1 MTEHCTAC
9 REQNG
14 NKIYY
19 RNLRKV
25 WKERSVIN
33 LYWKILKCFKGTIF
47 PRLSLKSVSLIT
59 GSKSIKSRT
68 IDFDKFIRQST
79 SSFQI
84 CWSPKAYAVSLTI
97 EEDPWETEKFLRRR
111 EFRTTETELSAI
123 AVAASIGC
131 KAGPPK
137 GTSKPAATGMPI
149 TL

>member
-1 MTEHCTAC
+1 MTVHCTAC
-9 REQNG
+9 LEQNG
-14 NKIYY
+14 NKIYHT
-19 RNLRKV
+19 NLRKV
-25 WKERSVIN
+25 WKERRVIN
-33 LYWKILKCFKGTIF
+33 LYWKIMKCFTGNNF
-47 PRLSLKSVSLIT
+47 SGLSLWSGNLIT
-59 GSKSIKSRT
+59 GSKSIERRT
-68 IDFDKFIRQST
+68 IAVDKFIRQNPCP
-79 SSFQI
+79 FQI

-111 EFRTTETELSAI
+111 EFSTTETELSAI

>member
-1 MTEHCTAC
+1 MS
-9 REQNG
+9 
-14 NKIYY
+14 I
-19 RNLRKV
+19 
-25 WKERSVIN
+25 ER
-33 LYWKILKCFKGTIF
+33 
-47 PRLSLKSVSLIT
+47 
-59 GSKSIKSRT
+59 RT
-68 IDFDKFIRQST
+68 IAVDKFIRQSK

-111 EFRTTETELSAI
+111 ELRTTENELNAI

-137 GTSKPAATGMPI
+137 GTSKPAATGIPI

>member
-1 MTEHCTAC
+1 MTVHCTAC

-25 WKERSVIN
+25 LKERSVIN
-33 LYWKILKCFKGTIF
+33 LYWKISKYFTGNIF
-47 PRLSLKSVSLIT
+47 SELSLWSGSLIT
-59 GSKSIKSRT
+59 ELKSIERRT
-68 IDFDKFIRQST
+68 IAVDKFIRQSPC
-79 SSFQI
+79 SFQI
-84 CWSPKAYAVSLTI
+84 CWSPKAYTVSLTI
-97 EEDPWETEKFLRRR
+97 EEDPWETENFLSRS

>member
-1 MTEHCTAC
+1 MTVHCTAC

-19 RNLRKV
+19 SNLRKV

-33 LYWKILKCFKGTIF
+33 LYWKILKCFKGNIF
-47 PRLSLKSVSLIT
+47 SGLSLKSVSLIT
-59 GSKSIKSRT
+59 GSKSIERRT
-68 IDFDKFIRQST
+68 IAVDKFIRQSAC
-79 SSFQI
+79 SFQI
-84 CWSPKAYAVSLTI
+84 CWSPRAYAVSLTI
-97 EEDPWETEKFLRRR
+97 EEDPWETEKFLSRR
-111 EFRTTETELSAI
+111 EFSTTETELSAI